1 MTTRRDLA
9 AEIIR
14 SNPEWYH
21 SIELAPGIITPGRSP
36 IEVWRKE
43 LDDLCLPDL
52 SEKSVLDI
60 GAYDGFFS
68 FAAEQRGA
76 ARVTA
81 LDHYVWST
89 DMVEYM
95 KDWRETRE
103 TGSLLPPP
111 HESCHWHPQELPGR
125 RPFEAARSLL
135 GSRIEP
141 VVGDF
146 MTMDLG
152 SLGQYDVVL
161 FLGVLYH
168 MEDPLRA
175 MRRVASVTAPGGLA
189 VVETAAIEIPELAGS
204 AFCEFYPGQEFNND
218 PTNWWVP
225 NAKALEGLCLAA
237 GFREVRVLT
246 EPPGQPGQP
255 GQPRQSFPMRLSSAI
270 RHLLFETHVPQRP
283 GYEEETGLQK
293 MRYRAIAHARL

>member
-1 MTTRRDLA
+1 MATTRDLA
-9 AEIIR
+9 EEVIR

-21 SIELAPGIITPGRSP
+21 SIELAPGVVTPGRSP

-52 SEKSVLDI
+52 AGKSVLDI
-60 GAYDGFFS
+60 GAYDGYFS
-68 FAAEQRGA
+68 FAAERLGA

-95 KDWRETRE
+95 KDWRESQQ
-103 TGSLLPPP
+103 TGAQLPPP
-111 HESCHWHPQELPGR
+111 HESRHWHPQELPGR
-125 RPFEAARSLL
+125 RPFDAARSLL
-135 GSRIEP
+135 GSGIEP
-141 VVGDF
+141 IVGDF
-146 MTMDLG
+146 MKMDLS
-152 SLGQYDVVL
+152 SLGQFDIVL
-161 FLGVLYH
+161 YLGVLYH

-189 VVETAAIEIPELAGS
+189 VIETAAIEVPELAGS

-218 PTNWWVP
+218 PTNWWAP

-237 GFREVRVLT
+237 GFQEVRLLT
-246 EPPGQPGQP
+246 EPPGRPELTLL
-255 GQPRQSFPMRLSSAI
+255 RRLSFAI
-270 RHLLFETHVPQRP
+270 KHLLFETHLPQRL
-283 GYEEETGLQK
+283 GYEERADLQT
-293 MRYRAIAHARL
+293 MHYRAIAQAQL